1 MMEHNTSTGTGTGQ
15 SQRPDHTASD
25 LERELD
31 RLSLTQALRDFE
43 VANARVID
51 LTQRLIAATNDLVAV
66 RQELDGLRE
75 AHEQLTTAHEQVRRS
90 RAFKLASRIGRI
102 RSVF

>member
-1 MMEHNTSTGTGTGQ
+1 MEHDSGTGTDTGP
-15 SQRPDHTASD
+15 SQRPDHTAND

-51 LTQRLIAATNDLVAV
+51 LTQRLIAATTDLVAL
-66 RQELDGLRE
+66 RQELDALRE
-75 AHEQLTTAHEQVRRS
+75 SHEQLRTAHEQVRRS

-102 RSVF
+102 RSAL

>member
-1 MMEHNTSTGTGTGQ
+1 MMEHDTSTGTGRT
-15 SQRPDHTASD
+15 QRPEHSPTE

-43 VANARVID
+43 VANARVVD

-66 RQELDGLRE
+66 RRELDMLRE
-75 AHEQLTTAHEQVRRS
+75 THEELRTTHEQMQRS
-90 RAFKLASRIGRI
+90 RAFRLANRIWAI
-102 RSVF
+102 RNAL